1 VSAERAASPA
11 GFDARCEALA
21 ARLTLLPDKPE
32 ETAQTTLRVL
42 WLLAAGD
49 AVSVEQSEARGALP
63 ALDAAAQSR
72 LDALIE
78 QRLTGVPLAHL
89 SGRQRFMGL
98 EMLAGPDALIPR
110 RETELL
116 GSAALERLKA
126 IVAAQGA
133 ARVIDVC
140 TGSGN
145 LALTFAAYVP
155 QSTVSASD
163 LSPEAVALARRNAAH
178 LGLAER
184 VDWRVGDLLAPFDE
198 PAVLGSVDLLVCN
211 PPYISSQRVD
221 TMPGEIIGHEPRL
234 AFDGG
239 ALGVRI
245 LQRLIRE
252 APRFLKPG
260 GWLAFEV
267 GAGQGPAVIKR
278 LQSGGQFGEAQGVR
292 DAHGEIRAV
301 LAPFPAA

>member
-1 VSAERAASPA
+1 MSDVRASDPP
-11 GFDARCEALA
+11 GFDARCDDLA
-21 ARLTLLPDKPE
+21 QRLTLLPDKPQ
-32 ETAQTTLRVL
+32 ETAEATLKVL
-42 WLLAAGD
+42 WWLAAGEPM
-49 AVSVEQSEARGALP
+49 SVELAAERNALP
-63 ALDAAAQSR
+63 LLDAAAAAR
-72 LDALIE
+72 LDDLIAR
-78 QRLTGVPLAHL
+78 RLGGVPLAHL

-116 GSAALERLKA
+116 AHAALQLLKS
-126 IVAAQGA
+126 ITDTSGS

-145 LALTFAAYVP
+145 LALSLAAGEPRARVL
-155 QSTVSASD
+155 ASD
-163 LSPEAVALARRNAAH
+163 LSADAVALARRNAEH

-184 VDWRVGDLLAPFDE
+184 VDWRVGDLLEPFDE
-198 PAVLGSVDLLVCN
+198 PAIHGSVDLLVCN

-221 TMPGEIIGHEPRL
+221 AMPNEIIGFEPRL

-252 APRFLKPG
+252 APRYLRKG

-267 GAGQGPAVIKR
+267 GLGQGQAVLKR
-278 LQSGGQFGEAQGVR
+278 LQASGQFSQQRSVV
-292 DAHGEIRAV
+292 DAHGDIRAL
-301 LAPFPAA
+301 LAST

>member
-1 VSAERAASPA
+1 MSDVRASDPP
-11 GFDARCEALA
+11 GFDARCDDLA
-21 ARLTLLPDKPE
+21 RRLTLLPDKPQ
-32 ETAQTTLRVL
+32 ETAEATLKVL
-42 WLLAAGD
+42 WWLAAGEPM
-49 AVSVEQSEARGALP
+49 SVELAAERNALP
-63 ALDAAAQSR
+63 LLDTAAAAR
-72 LDALIE
+72 LDDLIAR
-78 QRLTGVPLAHL
+78 RLGGVPLAHL

-116 GSAALERLKA
+116 AHAALQLLKS
-126 IVAAQGA
+126 ITDTSGS

-145 LALTFAAYVP
+145 LALSLAAGEPRARVL
-155 QSTVSASD
+155 ASD
-163 LSPEAVALARRNAAH
+163 LSADAVALARRNAEH
-178 LGLAER
+178 LSLAER
-184 VDWRVGDLLAPFDE
+184 VDWRVGDLLEPFDE
-198 PAVLGSVDLLVCN
+198 PAIHGSVDLLVCN

-221 TMPGEIIGHEPRL
+221 AMPNEIIGFEPRL

-252 APRFLKPG
+252 APRYLRKG

-267 GAGQGPAVIKR
+267 GLGQGQAVLKR
-278 LQSGGQFGEAQGVR
+278 LQASGQFSQQRSVV
-292 DAHGEIRAV
+292 DAHGDIRAL
-301 LAPFPAA
+301 LAST

>member
-1 VSAERAASPA
+1 MSDVRASDPP
-11 GFDARCEALA
+11 GFDARCDDLA
-21 ARLTLLPDKPE
+21 QRLTLLPDKPQ
-32 ETAQTTLRVL
+32 ETAEATLKVL
-42 WLLAAGD
+42 WWLAAGEPM
-49 AVSVEQSEARGALP
+49 SVELAAERNALP
-63 ALDAAAQSR
+63 LLDTAAAAR
-72 LDALIE
+72 LDDLIAR
-78 QRLTGVPLAHL
+78 RLGGVPLAHL

-116 GSAALERLKA
+116 AHAALQLLKS
-126 IVAAQGA
+126 ITDTSGS

-145 LALTFAAYVP
+145 LALSLAAGEPRARVL
-155 QSTVSASD
+155 ASD
-163 LSPEAVALARRNAAH
+163 LSADAVALARRNAEH

-184 VDWRVGDLLAPFDE
+184 VDWRVGDLLEPFDE
-198 PAVLGSVDLLVCN
+198 PAIHGSVDLLVCN

-221 TMPGEIIGHEPRL
+221 AMPNEIIGFEPRL

-252 APRFLKPG
+252 APRYLRKG

-267 GAGQGPAVIKR
+267 GLGQGQAVLKR
-278 LQSGGQFGEAQGVR
+278 LQASGQFSQQRSVV
-292 DAHGEIRAV
+292 DAHGDIRAL
-301 LAPFPAA
+301 LAST

>member
-1 VSAERAASPA
+1 MSDVRASDPP
-11 GFDARCEALA
+11 GFDARCDDLA
-21 ARLTLLPDKPE
+21 RRLTLLPDKPQ
-32 ETAQTTLRVL
+32 ETAEATLKVL
-42 WLLAAGD
+42 WWLAAGEPM
-49 AVSVEQSEARGALP
+49 SVELAAERNALP
-63 ALDAAAQSR
+63 LLDAAAAAR
-72 LDALIE
+72 LDDLIAR
-78 QRLTGVPLAHL
+78 RLGGVPLAHL

-116 GSAALERLKA
+116 AHAALQLLKS
-126 IVAAQGA
+126 ITDTSGS

-145 LALTFAAYVP
+145 LALSLAAGEPRARVL
-155 QSTVSASD
+155 ASD
-163 LSPEAVALARRNAAH
+163 LSADAVALARRNAEH

-184 VDWRVGDLLAPFDE
+184 VDWRVGDLLEPFDE
-198 PAVLGSVDLLVCN
+198 PAIHGSVDLLVCN

-221 TMPGEIIGHEPRL
+221 AMPNEIIGFEPRL

-252 APRFLKPG
+252 APRYLRKG

-267 GAGQGPAVIKR
+267 GLGQGQAVLKR
-278 LQSGGQFGEAQGVR
+278 LQASGQFSQQRSVV
-292 DAHGEIRAV
+292 DAHGDIRAL
-301 LAPFPAA
+301 LAST

>member
-1 VSAERAASPA
+1 MSDVRASDPP
-11 GFDARCEALA
+11 GFDARCDDLA
-21 ARLTLLPDKPE
+21 RRLTLLPDKPQ
-32 ETAQTTLRVL
+32 ETAEATLKVL
-42 WLLAAGD
+42 WWLAAGEPM
-49 AVSVEQSEARGALP
+49 SVELAAERNALP
-63 ALDAAAQSR
+63 LLDTAAAAR
-72 LDALIE
+72 LDDLIAR
-78 QRLTGVPLAHL
+78 RLGGVPLAHL

-116 GSAALERLKA
+116 AHAALQLLKS
-126 IVAAQGA
+126 ITDTSGS

-145 LALTFAAYVP
+145 LALSLAAGEPRARVL
-155 QSTVSASD
+155 ASD
-163 LSPEAVALARRNAAH
+163 LSADAVALARRNAEH

-184 VDWRVGDLLAPFDE
+184 VDWRVGDLLEPFDE
-198 PAVLGSVDLLVCN
+198 PAIHGSVDLLVCN

-221 TMPGEIIGHEPRL
+221 AMPNEIIGFEPRL

-252 APRFLKPG
+252 APRYLRKG

-267 GAGQGPAVIKR
+267 GLGQGQAVLKR
-278 LQSGGQFGEAQGVR
+278 LQASGQFSQQRSVV
-292 DAHGEIRAV
+292 DAHGDIRAL
-301 LAPFPAA
+301 LAST